1 MVVALAQNSQRQLLI
16 GTKSSHVYLMK
27 IGDSIQKAKV
37 VMSGHSEGTLWAM
50 AIHRSLPFL
59 YTGGEDQRLIKWDYV
74 DAKKVVN

>member
-1 MVVALAQNSQRQLLI
+1 MIVALAQNSKRQILI

-50 AIHRSLPFL
+50 AVH
-59 YTGGEDQRLIKWDYV
+59 
-74 DAKKVVN
+74 KK